1 MKNVLILGAGGQIAR
16 HVIDRLADEQAVVQT
31 LFARQPE
38 KIQQPHPAN
47 ARIFIGDVLNPSV
60 LERAMQGQDLVYANL
75 TGDDLDVQAR
85 VVIAAMQVRGIKRLI
100 FVLSLGIYDEVPGKF
115 GKWNHAIIGEPLKP
129 FRRAADAIEAS
140 GLDYTILRPAWM
152 TDEEQVDYELT
163 ARHEPFR
170 GTIVSRKSVAA
181 LIADIIDEPEKHI
194 GENIGVNQPGTDGDK
209 PYFM

>member
-100 FVLSLGIYDEVPGKF
+100 FVLSG
-115 GKWNHAIIGEPLKP
+115 H
-129 FRRAADAIEAS
+129 
-140 GLDYTILRPAWM
+140 LR
-152 TDEEQVDYELT
+152 
-163 ARHEPFR
+163 
-170 GTIVSRKSVAA
+170 
-181 LIADIIDEPEKHI
+181 
-194 GENIGVNQPGTDGDK
+194 
-209 PYFM
+209 

>member
-1 MKNVLILGAGGQIAR
+1 
-16 HVIDRLADEQAVVQT
+16 
-31 LFARQPE
+31 
-38 KIQQPHPAN
+38 
-47 ARIFIGDVLNPSV
+47 
-60 LERAMQGQDLVYANL
+60 
-75 TGDDLDVQAR
+75 
-85 VVIAAMQVRGIKRLI
+85 
-100 FVLSLGIYDEVPGKF
+100 
-115 GKWNHAIIGEPLKP
+115 
-129 FRRAADAIEAS
+129 
-140 GLDYTILRPAWM
+140 M